1 MSGFLHRVSGKRVA
15 WAAVLCAVALVGSGL
30 VYRHYAEKWNRLLA
44 VPVKLPRPLAEFP
57 MQVGD
62 WQGQDVEMS
71 EATKKIAGNDDY
83 ISRQYVNSQTGQAVY
98 LYVAFS
104 GRPRNMRGHRPQ
116 VCYKGAGWNN
126 TESVPVTVELA
137 DGRQMEAM
145 MHRFNRVVPS
155 KQAVAVLN
163 YYIVNGEIEL
173 YQDTFSR
180 LSWRMPNLRG
190 DLAHYVAQVQISGEQ
205 DSTIRGAAK
214 DLCGPL
220 FGFFPVK
227 QEKPLSVD

>member
-1 MSGFLHRVSGKRVA
+1 
-15 WAAVLCAVALVGSGL
+15 ALVGSGL
-30 VYRHYAEKWNRLLA
+30 VYRHYAEKWHRLLA

-71 EATKKIAGNDDY
+71 EAVKKIAGNDDY
-83 ISRQYVNSQTGQAVY
+83 ISRQYVNSRTGQSVY

-145 MHRFNRVVPS
+145 MHRFNRIVPS
-155 KQAVAVLN
+155 KQMVSVLN
-163 YYIVNGEIEL
+163 YYVVNGQVTLTEEVFTGL
-173 YQDTFSR
+173 GFRT
-180 LSWRMPNLRG
+180 PNLKG
-190 DLAHYVAQVQISGEQ
+190 NLARYVTQVQISGEQ
-205 DSTIRGAAK
+205 ESGILAGAREICGLLESHFPRG
-214 DLCGPL
+214 D
-220 FGFFPVK
+220 
-227 QEKPLSVD
+227 